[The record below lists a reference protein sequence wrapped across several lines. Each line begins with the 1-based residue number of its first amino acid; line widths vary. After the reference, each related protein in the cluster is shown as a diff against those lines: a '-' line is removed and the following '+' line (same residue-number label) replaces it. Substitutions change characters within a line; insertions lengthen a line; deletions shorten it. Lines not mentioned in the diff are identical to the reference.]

1 MRKEDARGMK
11 AYIVSDTE
19 KGTDNIDG
27 IYYLIT
33 EKGEILASH
42 WCSNI
47 VFARG
52 DLYYNRPERIR
63 EFAEKFGTFEVD
75 YLGNDNMTQSELL
88 KRNKN
93 FYADYP
99 IEKVDIEE

>member
-1 MRKEDARGMK
+1 MK
-11 AYIVSDTE
+11 AYIVSNTE
-19 KGTDNIDG
+19 KGTDSIDG

-33 EKGEILASH
+33 EKGEVLASH

-47 VFARG
+47 GFAWG
-52 DLYYNRPERIR
+52 DLYYNRSKRIS

-75 YLGNDNMTQSELL
+75 YLGNDDMTMTELL
-88 KRNKN
+88 ERNEK

-99 IEKVDIEE
+99 TEKGGAEE

>member
-1 MRKEDARGMK
+1 MK

-19 KGTDNIDG
+19 KGTDSIDG

-33 EKGEILASH
+33 EKGEVLASH

-47 VFARG
+47 GFAWG
-52 DLYYNRPERIR
+52 DLYYNRPERISK
-63 EFAEKFGTFEVD
+63 FAEKFGTFEVD

-93 FYADYP
+93 FYAANP
-99 IEKVDIEE
+99 TEKGGDKE